1 MLKSI
6 FALFLILLLS
16 SNSYSLVE
24 NEVVVYGQIY
34 KYDNEFV
41 FLKNGK
47 KKIGIAY
54 RKHVTDKQ
62 LKSSKTIAI
71 KMSKYQ
77 LAKLKRY
84 M

>member
-47 KKIGIAY
+47 KKIGEKIFA
-54 RKHVTDKQ
+54 VSP
-62 LKSSKTIAI
+62 LKNKNIPEEIVSSHYVDPKGERVR
-71 KMSKYQ
+71 S
-77 LAKLKRY
+77 
-84 M
+84 